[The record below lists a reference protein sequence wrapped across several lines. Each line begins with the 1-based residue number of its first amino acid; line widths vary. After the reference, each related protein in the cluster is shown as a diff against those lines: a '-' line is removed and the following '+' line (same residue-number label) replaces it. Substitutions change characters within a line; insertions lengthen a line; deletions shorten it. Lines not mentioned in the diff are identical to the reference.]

1 MPATRAL
8 ALGPQQATLEKR
20 ADGTMLVC
28 SPMEM
33 PEHKRC
39 ITDYLVESASRT
51 PDTIFV
57 ARRGANGRWI
67 EVTYAQAFARIER
80 LAAGLLTHKLGPERP
95 VAILSGNSIEHLML
109 ALACMHVGIPFAP
122 ISTPYSL
129 VSRDYD
135 KLKHVIGLLTPGLIF
150 ADDGAA
156 YAGAIRATAPA
167 NCTIVTKDGRGGP
180 EAVPLAALEA
190 DNAPA
195 VAAANARVMP
205 DTIAKFLFTSG
216 STGMPKGVINTQ
228 RMLCANILQIQG
240 AIPEMA
246 KPQVLVDW
254 LPWNHTFGGNHN
266 TDIVLASGGTL
277 YIDDGRPAPGGFD
290 ATIANLHEIAPT
302 CYFSVPKGFEMLVP
316 RLEADAGL
324 AQHFFSRLKCIMYA
338 GASLPQHVWDGF
350 DRIAEKTIGQTIRV
364 VTGLGA
370 TETSPSAMF
379 VTQGDL
385 RSGMIGVPVAGC
397 DLKLVPNGDKLEAR
411 FRGPNITP
419 GYWRQAEATKNAFD
433 EEGFYKIGDAIRFVD
448 EAEVNKGF
456 WFDGRVSED
465 FKLTTGT
472 WVSVGVLRGKLVS
485 AFAPLVRDAVI
496 AGHDRESLSAIVLLD
511 HEGCAALTG
520 IAASEAPQTHAA
532 HPVLRDKL
540 AAHLAAFVKTA
551 TGSSTRVERI
561 VVLDEHPS
569 LDKGE
574 ITDKGSINQ
583 RAMLAARK
591 HLVEELYGER
601 PSDRIIAVSR

>member
-1 MPATRAL
+1 MPGTRPV

-20 ADGTMLVC
+20 ADGTMLVR
-28 SPMEM
+28 SPFAL
-33 PEHKRC
+33 PPHKTC
-39 ITDYLVESASRT
+39 ITDYLVDSAQRK
-51 PDTIFV
+51 PDKLFV
-57 ARRGANGRWI
+57 ARRDADGAWI
-67 EVTYAQAFARIER
+67 EVSYAAALARIER
-80 LAAGLLTHKLGPERP
+80 LAAGLLSRNLGPERP
-95 VAILSGNSIEHLML
+95 VAILSGNSIEHLLL

-122 ISTPYSL
+122 VSTAYSL

-135 KLKHVIGLLTPGLIF
+135 KLKHVLGLLTPGLIF

-167 NCTIVTKDGRGGP
+167 NCEIVTTDGRGGP
-180 EAVPLAALEA
+180 EAMPFAALEA
-190 DNAPA
+190 DDPLA
-195 VAAANARVMP
+195 VAEAHARVTP

-216 STGMPKGVINTQ
+216 STGMPKGVVNTQ

-240 AIPEMA
+240 AVPEIA

-266 TDIVLASGGTL
+266 IDIVLASGGTL
-277 YIDDGRPAPGGFD
+277 YLDDGRPAPGGFD
-290 ATIANLHEIAPT
+290 ATIKNLREIAPT

-316 RLEADAGL
+316 RLDADPVL
-324 AQHFFSRLKCIMYA
+324 AQNFFSRLAFIMYA

-350 DRIAEKTIGQTIRV
+350 DRVAEKTIGQTIRV

-370 TETSPSAMF
+370 TETAPSAMF
-379 VTQGDL
+379 VTQGAL
-385 RSGMIGVPVAGC
+385 RAGMIGVPVAGC
-397 DLKLVPNGDKLEAR
+397 DLKLVPNGDKIEAR

-419 GYWRQAEATKNAFD
+419 GYWRQPDATAGAFD
-433 EEGFYKIGDAIRFVD
+433 EEGFYKIGDAVRFVD
-448 EAEVNKGF
+448 ESDVDKGF

-472 WVSVGVLRGKLVS
+472 WVSVGVLRNRLVT
-485 AFAPLVRDAVI
+485 AFAPLIRDAVI

-511 HEGCAALTG
+511 HDGCAGLTG
-520 IAASEAPQTHAA
+520 IAASEAPAMHAA
-532 HPVLRDKL
+532 HPALRERL
-540 AAHLAAFVKTA
+540 GVHLGEFVRAA
-551 TGSSTRVERI
+551 TGSSTRIERI
-561 VVLDEHPS
+561 IVLDEHPS

-583 RAMLAARK
+583 RAVLAARK

-601 PSDRIIAVSR
+601 PSDRVIAVSR